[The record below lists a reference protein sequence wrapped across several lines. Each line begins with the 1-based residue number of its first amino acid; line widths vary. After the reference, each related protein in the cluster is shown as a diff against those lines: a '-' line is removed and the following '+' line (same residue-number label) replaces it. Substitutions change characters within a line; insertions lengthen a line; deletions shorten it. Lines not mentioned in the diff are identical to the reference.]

1 MYTKQTPIRDVI
13 EDSLFENYG
22 QLLFPV
28 NPGYMNGST
37 LGDFSLT
44 WYNNINPDKTV
55 EIVQFLHD
63 QKENGYTIFYDIYS
77 EEEKQRDARKRNTG
91 LFFFPGKEKV
101 PTAIVN
107 AGLRM

>member
-28 NPGYMNGST
+28 DPGYMNGST
-37 LGDFSLT
+37 LGDLSLT

-77 EEEKQRDARKRNTG
+77 EEEKQRDVRKRNTG

-101 PTAIVN
+101 PIAIVN